1 MNIPNK
7 TLLLKTIVWR
17 ILSTIINIL
26 LAWVVTGSVEYSLKI
41 GGLDV
46 IFKLLLYFIH
56 EKVWNKQLIKK
67 SEKKILKD

>member
-7 TLLLKTIVWR
+7 TLLLKTIIWR
-17 ILSTIINIL
+17 VLSTIINIL
-26 LAWVVTGSVEYSLKI
+26 LAWVVTGSVEHSLKI

-67 SEKKILKD
+67 NEKKILKD